1 MAWKCCDSPG
11 STRFRCQLPVRAPLS
26 SFFGGGGN
34 KDSEEWYDTVVLYV
48 CTQSE
53 TPKERLEVLVRSP
66 CLAWGWTSVSGTVVK

>member
-1 MAWKCCDSPG
+1 MIHRVALGFDVS
-11 STRFRCQLPVRAPLS
+11 SRRRCHLFL
-26 SFFGGGGN
+26 GGGN